1 MRTGDAKYVQLKCSS
16 CGRGGKLAPAD
27 DVNPFAKVGDEVAW
41 ETACPS
47 CEAKGARFEV
57 EAFHDSDPNAERT
70 ALYAGG
76 PSRRCVEENLADLRR
91 IAADDGGAVV
101 REYVDVGGS
110 ARRDQLAKLLADAA
124 HEDAEFSAVLVRS
137 YGELG
142 RDLASIRS
150 VVSDLRDTGVR
161 VTSADGF
168 LVNGNADCPVLA
180 PRLKTLVTEDAEALA
195 ETCGAIAAARIR
207 AEHPDEYETTEEQV
221 LDELSDELAM
231 FFPAGAYA
239 SEDSLN
245 LPCPE
250 GHFLDGVA
258 MLTGQFVEDLEPHF
272 WRGFRAEVIA
282 AASLGQPR
290 VAGRGS

>member
-16 CGRGGKLAPAD
+16 CGRGGKLAPAE

-47 CEAKGARFEV
+47 CEVKGARFEI
-57 EAFHDSDPNAERT
+57 EAFHDSDPNAKAI
-70 ALYAGG
+70 ALYASG
-76 PSRRCVEENLADLRR
+76 PTRRR
-91 IAADDGGAVV
+91 IDEKLAALRDVAAAEGVVV
-101 REYVDVGGS
+101 REYRDVASASS
-110 ARRDQLAKLLADAA
+110 ARSGLSELIAA
-124 HEDAEFSAVLVRS
+124 AEEAEFETVLVMS

-142 RDLASIRS
+142 KDLVSIRS
-150 VVSDLRDTGVR
+150 VVNDLGRNGVN
-161 VTSADGF
+161 VTSPDGF
-168 LVNGNADCPVLA
+168 LVSRNEDCPVLS
-180 PRLKTLVTEDAEALA
+180 PGLKAIDPEDAEALA

-207 AEHPDEYETTEEQV
+207 AEHPDEYETMEEQV
-221 LDELSDELAM
+221 LDELGDELAM

-239 SEDSLN
+239 SDDSSN

-258 MLTGQFVEDLEPHF
+258 MLTPGQFIEDLEPHF

-282 AASLGQPR
+282 AASLGKPR